1 MTDAEMKKVFD
12 ALSKDELNDTELA
25 ISILVAL
32 RMADRE
38 EIRKAKTVPSER

>member
-12 ALSKDELNDTELA
+12 ALPKDELNETELA
-25 ISILVAL
+25 ISMLVAL
-32 RMADRE
+32 NMADKE

>member
-12 ALSKDELNDTELA
+12 ALPKDELNDTELA
-25 ISILVAL
+25 ISMLVAL
-32 RMADRE
+32 RMSDKE